1 MSERVSCIIK
11 VAKRAFL
18 SESEDFMVKWFVGLG
33 NPGREYEKTRHNVGF
48 WVIDE
53 LSRRFNIPLNQSKFR
68 GVYGTGVI
76 NGEKVYLLKPLTYM
90 NLSGECV
97 RPFMDYFKLPV
108 EDMVVIYDDLDTPA
122 GKLRLREKGS
132 AGGHN
137 GMKSIIAHIGT
148 QEYNRVRFGIGR
160 PKNAQPVPDY
170 VLSPFSKEDVPFVEK
185 TVERSA
191 DACEAF
197 LSMPF
202 TRVMNK
208 YNG

>member
-1 MSERVSCIIK
+1 M
-11 VAKRAFL
+11 
-18 SESEDFMVKWFVGLG
+18 KWFVGLG
-33 NPGREYEKTRHNVGF
+33 NPGREYENTRHNVGF

-53 LSRRFNIPLNQSKFR
+53 LSKRLDIPLNQSKFK
-68 GVYGTGVI
+68 GIFGSGVI

-90 NLSGECV
+90 NLSGESV
-97 RPFMDYFKLPV
+97 RPFKDYFKLSV

-160 PKNAQPVPDY
+160 PANAQPVPDF
-170 VLSPFSKEDVPFVEK
+170 VLSPFSKEDAPLIESALK
-185 TVERSA
+185 RSA

-202 TRVMNK
+202 SRVMNK